1 MNNTFDKI
9 KTIPF
14 ILIFLVVAF
23 FIFLYEATIGLLDL
37 VEKTWGDICL
47 EVWFMWKWNG
57 VDVEDIEVD
66 LEDDDDNEGE
76 KK

>member
-14 ILIFLVVAF
+14 ILIFLVIAF

-37 VEKTWGDICL
+37 VEDTWSDICL
-47 EVWFMWKWNG
+47 EVWCMWNG

-66 LEDDDDNEGE
+66 LEDDDNEGD

>member
-14 ILIFLVVAF
+14 ILTFLVVAF

-47 EVWFMWKWNG
+47 EVWFMWNG